1 MNALRLAVI
10 GGGISGLSAAY
21 RLRALLGQT
30 AVIDL
35 YEATDRLGGTLKGVD
50 LAGTQLD
57 VGAEAFLVRRPEV
70 PALLTE
76 LGIAS
81 RMVHPGTLG
90 PRILARGALEPMARP
105 TLMGI
110 PADPAVVA
118 HLAEPADLA
127 LMTDEPRR
135 PLEWIPG
142 QDVSIGG
149 LVAERFGRS
158 VVDRSVDPM
167 LSGVYSA
174 RADDLGL
181 RAVLPA
187 LAARLDVGSSS
198 LTAAVADLIGAASGD
213 GPIFGA
219 MAGGYQELVDTL
231 VERSAATTHT
241 GTIVTD
247 IRRGDEGWLVDGTA
261 YDGVVCALTA
271 PAAARVLDSEPGVAR
286 PLSGVDISGSAVVA
300 MAFGPDV
307 VLPELSGVLVASDET
322 VVRAK
327 AFTFSSQK
335 WPHLAG
341 NGALVRASFGRFGA
355 PVSDI
360 DDDQLID
367 WATSDLSTVIG
378 IWGGRGGLTP
388 VDAVVQRWPAGLPRY
403 GTGHADL
410 VAELDSGRPRGL
422 ALAGAT
428 YNGVG
433 VPACVGRAERAARQL
448 VADLTD

>member
-1 MNALRLAVI
+1 MSALRLAVI

-21 RLRALLGQT
+21 RLRALLGGS

-35 YEATDRLGGTLKGVD
+35 YEACDRLGGTLKGVD
-50 LAGTQLD
+50 LAGTKLD

-70 PALLTE
+70 PALLAE
-76 LGIAS
+76 LGMAS

-90 PRILARGALEPMARP
+90 PRILARGTLESMPRP

-135 PLEWIPG
+135 PLEWTRG
-142 QDVSIGG
+142 QDISIGG

-187 LAARLDVGSSS
+187 LAAKLDAGSAS

-213 GPIFGA
+213 GPVFGA
-219 MAGGYQELVDTL
+219 MSGGYQELVDVL
-231 VERSAATTHT
+231 VERSAAAMYT

-247 IRRGDEGWLVDGTA
+247 IRRGETGWLVDGIA

-271 PAAARVLDSEPGVAR
+271 PAAARVLDSEPDLSR

-307 VLPELSGVLVASDET
+307 VLPELSGVLVAGDET

-327 AFTFSSQK
+327 AFTFSSRK

-341 NGALVRASFGRFGA
+341 HGALVRASFGRFGA

-360 DDDQLID
+360 GDDQLID
-367 WATSDLSTVIG
+367 WATSDLSTVVG
-378 IWGGRGGLTP
+378 IWGGRGALASI
-388 VDAVVQRWPAGLPRY
+388 DAVVQRWPAGLPRY

-410 VAELDSGRPRGL
+410 LADLESGRPRGL
-422 ALAGAT
+422 VLAGAT
-428 YNGVG
+428 YDGVG
-433 VPACVGRAERAARQL
+433 VPACIGRADRAARRL
-448 VADLTD
+448 VTDLTD